1 MGLEEALL
9 KARATLESGDLHSEA
24 AVRLAVIVPVL
35 TALGWDPADP
45 KQWVPEM
52 PVPSGRV
59 DDALKSDTG
68 TPLVFVEAKKH
79 GNLSAKAEEQLFDY
93 AAKQGVPML
102 VLTDGDTWDLYL
114 AMAAGEPHERRFA
127 HVELTQ
133 NSNMATI
140 AEDLSRFLR
149 RDAVVNQQANFA
161 AQQRLAEVND
171 RLKGKRGLASG
182 WLSLLQEG
190 DDLLRELLI
199 DRVEER
205 TGSRPWAEDV
215 DAFLAELADRLG
227 ASAPPPKPDRGSTSG
242 HAEARRRRSAAT
254 RGKGP
259 AIGAVQDEA
268 FDMPSTPPA
277 TSTSQTNLRGFVF
290 RGEAFAAP
298 NGSATLVRLVE
309 TLAAADPHFLE
320 RWAAY
325 NPSGRLKRPRAV
337 RSGHELLRS
346 EKSQAWFTPL
356 RAFEDWWILTN
367 LSNAAKL
374 EEMKR
379 MTEVAGLTWEADV
392 KPLR

>member
-1 MGLEEALL
+1 MGLEEALV

-133 NSNMATI
+133 SSDMAMI
-140 AEDLSRFLR
+140 AEDLARFLR

-171 RLKGKRGLASG
+171 RLKAKRGLASS
-182 WLSLLQEG
+182 WSSLLQEG
-190 DDLLRELLI
+190 DDRLRELLI
-199 DRVEER
+199 ERVEDR
-205 TGSRPWAEDV
+205 TGSRPRVQDV
-215 DAFLAELADRLG
+215 DEFLSALADRLD
-227 ASAPPPKPDRGSTSG
+227 AP
-242 HAEARRRRSAAT
+242 
-254 RGKGP
+254 
-259 AIGAVQDEA
+259 
-268 FDMPSTPPA
+268 
-277 TSTSQTNLRGFVF
+277 
-290 RGEAFAAP
+290 AAP
-298 NGSATLVRLVE
+298 SNRYEDPVSSEQVPPWPTAGQDSAVAAGRIVGVVIGGNRHEVGNGQAAMAL
-309 TLAAADPHFLE
+309 LAGALQRQNPDFLE
-320 RWAAY
+320 RYRDEAA
-325 NPSGRLKRPRAV
+325 PGAHKRPPAV
-337 RSGHELLRS
+337 RDDALNDYLEGQIRRQSYRQVDGSS
-346 EKSQAWFTPL
+346 E
-356 RAFEDWWILTN
+356 WWIYVDLKTN
-367 LSNAAKL
+367 AQAERMRMMAKIAGLSWGTDEGVRL
-374 EEMKR
+374 IHG
-379 MTEVAGLTWEADV
+379 VAG
-392 KPLR
+392 